1 MEILDFGHNALL
13 VAMSFFMALVAGFT
27 GLSLTRNL
35 SSKSLPRRKA
45 SVALASVAL
54 GGGIWSMHF
63 VAMLGLQLPILYYY
77 DAAITLAS
85 ALIAILMVAVAL
97 GLLHLVERSSRIIT
111 LAGAIVGAG
120 ILVMH
125 YVGMAGLQLC
135 RAIYSPMGVGLSSIS
150 AVALCVLAFRIAY
163 QTRNNRNIVIGTLCF
178 GVAVFTVHFLA
189 MAGTSFVAV
198 DQFSEFGPTI
208 SNEAL
213 AVSVI
218 LSSFAIFSTF
228 LWVSSAF
235 LAPEPDQTGDVA
247 PQQVTIPEVS
257 AEPPNDT
264 LFSVP
269 CERDGNRIQV
279 LVKDIAFV
287 RADGHYTQIYTDTDR
302 SFCAW
307 PVTEAAKRLAPYDF
321 MQVHRS
327 YLINPRKVARFERG
341 KDNGKCFFRAKEL
354 PPAPVSR
361 SKMKDVEL
369 MLAPLLGAIGAT

>member
-1 MEILDFGHNALL
+1 MEILEFGHNRLL
-13 VAMSFFMALVAGFT
+13 VAMSFVVALVAGFT

-63 VAMLGLQLPILYYY
+63 VAMLGLQLPILFYY

-97 GLLHLVERSSRIIT
+97 GLLHLVERSSRNIT

-135 RAIYSPMGVGLSSIS
+135 RAIYSPMGVALSSIS
-150 AVALCVLAFRIAY
+150 AVMLCVLAFQVAY
-163 QTRNNRNIVIGTLCF
+163 QTRNNRNILIGTLCF

-189 MAGTSFVAV
+189 MAGTSFVVV
-198 DQFSEFGPTI
+198 DRISEFGPTI
-208 SNEAL
+208 SNEAM
-213 AVSVI
+213 AVGVI

-235 LAPEPDQTGDVA
+235 LAPDPDQFSDFVSEQITK
-247 PQQVTIPEVS
+247 PQKS
-257 AEPPNDT
+257 AEPVNEA
-264 LFSVP
+264 LFSIP
-269 CERDGNRIQV
+269 CERDGNRVQV

-287 RADGHYTQIYTDTDR
+287 RADGHYTQVYTDTDR

-307 PVTEAAKRLAPYDF
+307 SVTEAAKRLAPYDF

-327 YLINPRKVARFERG
+327 YLINPLKVARFDRN
-341 KDNGKCFFRAKEL
+341 KDNGKCFFLAKEL

-369 MLAPLLGAIGAT
+369 KLAPLLNAIGAA